1 MALTP
6 EQIEILTEKYITGLY
21 SDLEREVIGDIAR
34 RLRKAE
40 RFTETAELQAKALNE
55 QGFSPARIR
64 SEVMSMVSSDPE
76 YQKFL
81 AENTKEYKM
90 MVKEEIAQT
99 VKEAQKAGN
108 KLIAEAGT
116 MAWNDDL
123 QMWEEHGV
131 DLSKPS
137 SLSQLMTAFK
147 KQTNDA
153 LRNITKTTGFKGT
166 ELGTTGVLN
175 AFQREMDLAVLKTAS
190 GAFSYQQAVNDC
202 IKSLARSGLRT
213 IDYASGRSY
222 NLDTGARM
230 ITRTAVSQLAGKVT
244 EANMEA
250 TGQELVYVSAH
261 AGARPEHAEWQGKVY
276 TYSGKPSKRYPDFV
290 DSTGYGAV
298 DGLKGANCTHNFYPY
313 WEGSSVIPE
322 FTEPDP
328 KEINGKKYTM
338 YEATQEQ
345 RKMERQIR
353 ELKRE
358 KQAQIDSGQP
368 DPEVIGKLNSK
379 ISEKTAEY
387 KKFSTAADLRA
398 KTDRL
403 SISPGPSKTVKKAP
417 TKVNKKS
424 DAKWKGAPNGAI
436 AKGTSKEYYDGLVDK
451 VNKGPVERV
460 KKLWQKFEEKIG
472 LGSTSEKGTAHCR
485 MSSVYIN
492 TATDKKGSSWET
504 PFSVMFHEGGHAI
517 DFLIGRDNGTFG
529 IASTYKSGLFGK
541 TIRQEV
547 QDKVEAIGAEIK
559 ALIGECNKTGN
570 YQPMVDKGYL
580 SQGVYDMFLRT
591 GSFDYWRK
599 TTTLKYSKSMAYKA
613 LEDEVRKIPGMA
625 RADLSDMLEGATKG
639 KISAGYGHKKSY
651 WSSTIIADPLSQE
664 AFAEM
669 TSAAM
674 SNPDSLAVIQQYLP
688 ESYKI
693 YCEMVDSV
701 L

>member
-1 MALTP
+1 MALTS
-6 EQIEILTEKYITGLY
+6 EQIELLVDKYIVGLY

-40 RFTETAELQAKALNE
+40 RFTETAEIQAKALNE
-55 QGFSPARIR
+55 QGFSPAKIR
-64 SEVMSMVSSDPE
+64 TEVMNMVSSDPE

-81 AENTKEYKM
+81 AENTKEYKR

-99 VKEAQKAGN
+99 VKAAQKAGN
-108 KLIAEAGT
+108 KLVAEAGT

-147 KQTNDA
+147 KQTNEA

-313 WEGSSVIPE
+313 WEGSSIIPE
-322 FTEPDP
+322 FKEPDP
-328 KEINGKKYTM
+328 KEINGKEYTM

-387 KKFSTAADLRA
+387 KKFSAAADLRA

-403 SISPGPSKTVKKAP
+403 SISPGPSKPVKKAP

-424 DAKWKGAPNGAI
+424 DTKWKGAPNGAI

-472 LGSTSEKGTAHCR
+472 LGSTKPAGGRAYHSLGR
-485 MSSVYIN
+485 VYLDP
-492 TATDKKGSSWET
+492 ARDMAGSSYEM
-504 PFSVMFHEGGHAI
+504 PYGVMFHEGGHNI
-517 DFLIGRDNGTFG
+517 DYLCRTPGALGHFSG
-529 IASTYKSGLFGK
+529 TYKGGVFSK
-541 TIRQEV
+541 TIKEEVSNKVDELGQELK
-547 QDKVEAIGAEIK
+547 DLIAK
-559 ALIGECNKTGN
+559 ANKTKD
-570 YQPMVDKGYL
+570 YQMLVDKGII
-580 SQGVYDMFLRT
+580 SQRALDLYKQT
-591 GSFDYWRK
+591 GSFEYYRK
-599 TTTLKYSKSMAYKA
+599 VENVKYSKSMAYSA
-613 LEDEVRKIPGMA
+613 LEKEVNAFPGKA
-625 RADLSDMLEGATKG
+625 RADLSDMLEGATNG
-639 KISAGYGHKKSY
+639 RVSCGYGHGKNY
-651 WSSTIIADPLSQE
+651 WKNGIVDHLAAE

-669 TSAAM
+669 TAASM
-674 SNPDSLAVIQQYLP
+674 VNPESLALIQRYLP

-693 YCEMVDSV
+693 YCEMIDSV